1 MQEFDFNLRTR
12 VICGQGALDRV
23 GELAG
28 GFNASRALIVT
39 DPGIIAAGHVERAIE
54 SLTAAGIAAHCFDG
68 AHENPTTEDIDRGLE
83 FAKRCE
89 PELLIGLGGG
99 SSMDCAKGINFVYTN
114 GGTMHDY
121 PRCREGKST
130 DVADDRSA
138 YHGGERE
145 VRCSPSP

>member
-12 VICGQGALDRV
+12 VICGKGALSQL
-23 GELAG
+23 GESSSSFG
-28 GFNASRALIVT
+28 VRRALIVT
-39 DPGIIAAGHVERAIE
+39 DPGIIAAGHVERAIQ
-54 SLTAAGIAAHCFDG
+54 SLTAAGIEVHCFDG
-68 AHENPTTEDIDRGLE
+68 AHENPSTEDIDRGLE

-121 PRCREGKST
+121 HGVGKAT
-130 DVADDRSA
+130 RPMLPMDCGANNGG
-138 YHGGERE
+138 HGK
-145 VRCSPSP
+145 